1 MWGSTP
7 ELMGGGRCRMLRLR
21 GVRSAVG
28 LGIGAGVEGRR
39 CCPLASAGM
48 KHSLPA
54 GRFPERSK
62 SKKAC
67 QTQRLV
73 LRVDL
78 LPGCGMWIYFP
89 GHVTSITPGVCRALG
104 AGWVKSPLTQM
115 DRRAGPTGRT
125 GGT

>member
-48 KHSLPA
+48 GA
-54 GRFPERSK
+54 
-62 SKKAC
+62 AC
-67 QTQRLV
+67 QRAAFRSV
-73 LRVDL
+73 LSLRKPVNSKVS
-78 LPGCGMWIYFP
+78 F
-89 GHVTSITPGVCRALG
+89 VR
-104 AGWVKSPLTQM
+104 
-115 DRRAGPTGRT
+115 
-125 GGT
+125 

>member
-48 KHSLPA
+48 KRSLPA

-104 AGWVKSPLTQM
+104 AGWVQSPLTQM
-115 DRRAGPTGRT
+115 DRRAGPTRRT